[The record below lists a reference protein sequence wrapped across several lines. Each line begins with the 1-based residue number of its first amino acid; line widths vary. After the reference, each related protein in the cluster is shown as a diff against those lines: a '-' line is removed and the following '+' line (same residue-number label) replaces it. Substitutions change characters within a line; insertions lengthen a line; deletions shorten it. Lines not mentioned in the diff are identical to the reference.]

1 MGKASLA
8 QLAERW
14 TFNPTAAGSNPAG
27 GLLFYFVLDT
37 HIKKNWLL

>member
-27 GLLFYFVLDT
+27 GFPFYFFT
-37 HIKKNWLL
+37 FLLCVRYTY

>member
-14 TFNPTAAGSNPAG
+14 TFNPTAAGSSPAG
-27 GLLFYFVLDT
+27 GFPFFDFYFDFDFFFF
-37 HIKKNWLL
+37 IS

>member
-27 GLLFYFVLDT
+27 GYLFFIYLK
-37 HIKKNWLL
+37 ICGNRS